1 MNFEKL
7 NMEKLKKLL
16 KSSKEISLKNLD
28 SLKVKTLKL
37 KETSVKNVGTLKEKA
52 TEKYES
58 SSLDLSFMKKVHFNF
73 HHFTTV
79 SIVALLAFFVTVYT
93 TGYNTATVDAAGLDK
108 PVVSNYN
115 KEALAVNYGDSTA
128 IATVAKDILK
138 DHVSDVE
145 ELKQI
150 SDTGMTSVYG
160 LGDYVVTV
168 EMENTSGTGEKSAKL
183 EIQTQSTF
191 EKSNASKLITATD
204 EDLIAVEEGTVYT
217 YNLKLNVIDT
227 EAPHISIS
235 ETDVTI
241 DDTDEFNLDYFL
253 SVTDNVDGVVSDY
266 SVEGMPAKDGDKWES
281 GKHVITIRAKDSS
294 GNESAAEMIVRIY
307 ETEEEVATTTTTD
320 SNSKSNTSSSAAT
333 SGAGSYAGANSVAAA
348 ALAQLGV
355 AQDCTALVT
364 NSLAAVG
371 IYYHGWPAGYL
382 SLGTVVSASE
392 AQAGD
397 IIYYADGGVGMA
409 HVAVYIGGG
418 QAVHG
423 GYLGTTKIASAYMGS
438 GPVFIRLR

>member
-7 NMEKLKKLL
+7 NIEKLKKLL

-28 SLKVKTLKL
+28 SLKVKTLEL

-115 KEALAVNYGDSTA
+115 KEALAVNYGDSSE
-128 IATVAKDILK
+128 IAVVAKEILK

-160 LGDYVVTV
+160 LGDYVITV
-168 EMENTSGTGEKSAKL
+168 EMENTTGTGEKSAKL

-191 EKSNASKLITATD
+191 EKSNASKLVTAVD
-204 EDLIAVEEGTVYT
+204 DDLTAVEDGTVYT

-227 EAPHISIS
+227 EAPHISLS
-235 ETDVTI
+235 ESDITI
-241 DDTDEFNLDYFL
+241 DDTDEFDLDYFL
-253 SVTDNVDGVVSDY
+253 SVTDNVDGVMSDY

-294 GNESAAEMIVRIY
+294 GNESANEMIVRIY
-307 ETEEEVATTTTTD
+307 ETEEEVVTTAT
-320 SNSKSNTSSSAAT
+320 TSSSNRSASNGSAST
-333 SGAGSYAGANSVAAA
+333 PNYSAVGSGKGSAIAAA
-348 ALAQLGV
+348 AYAQLGRT
-355 AQDCTALVT
+355 QDCTALVT

-371 IYYHGWPAGYL
+371 IYYHGWPSGYL
-382 SLGTVVSASE
+382 SLGTIVPYSA
-392 AQAGD
+392 AQPGD
-397 IIYYADGGVGMA
+397 IVVYNG
-409 HVAVYIGGG
+409 HVAIYVGGG
-418 QAVHG
+418 MCVHG
-423 GYLGTTKIASAYMGS
+423 GFNGNQTVLFSIVCNS
-438 GPVFIRLR
+438 GAFTIVRV

>member
-7 NMEKLKKLL
+7 NIEKLKKLL

-37 KETSVKNVGTLKEKA
+37 KEASVKNVGTLKEKA

-79 SIVALLAFFVTVYT
+79 SMVALLAFFVTVYT

-115 KEALAVNYGDSTA
+115 KEALPVNYGDSSA
-128 IATVAKDILK
+128 IAAVAKDILK
-138 DHVSDVE
+138 DHVSDVA
-145 ELKQI
+145 ELKEI
-150 SDTGMTSVYG
+150 SNTGMTSVYG

-191 EKSNASKLITATD
+191 EKRNGSKLVTTTD
-204 EDLIAVEEGTVYT
+204 KDLTAVEEGTVYT
-217 YNLKLNVIDT
+217 YNLNLNVIDA
-227 EAPHISIS
+227 EAPHISLS
-235 ETDVTI
+235 EADVTI

-253 SVTDNVDGVVSDY
+253 SVTDNVDGVISDY

-294 GNESAAEMIVRIY
+294 GNESATEMIVRIY
-307 ETEEEVATTTTTD
+307 ETEEEVDITTTT
-320 SNSKSNTSSSAAT
+320 SNSKSNTSSNTAT

-392 AQAGD
+392 AQPGD

>member
-7 NMEKLKKLL
+7 NIEKLKKLL

-28 SLKVKTLKL
+28 SLKVKTLEL

-115 KEALAVNYGDSTA
+115 KEALAVNYGDSSE
-128 IATVAKDILK
+128 IAVVAKDILK

-145 ELKQI
+145 ELKEI

-160 LGDYVVTV
+160 LGDYVITV
-168 EMENTSGTGEKSAKL
+168 VMENTTGTGEKSAKL

-191 EKSNASKLITATD
+191 EKSNASKLVTAVD
-204 EDLIAVEEGTVYT
+204 EDLTTVEEGTVYT

-227 EAPHISIS
+227 DAPRISLS

-253 SVTDNVDGVVSDY
+253 SVTDNVDGVISEY
-266 SVEGMPAKDGDKWES
+266 SVEGMPTKDGDKWES

-307 ETEEEVATTTTTD
+307 ETEEEVATTTTT
-320 SNSKSNTSSSAAT
+320 NSKSNTSSSAMS
-333 SGAGSYAGANSVAAA
+333 SGANSYAGAGSVAAA
-348 ALAQLGV
+348 ALAQVGV
-355 AQDCTALVT
+355 NQDCTALVT
-364 NSLAAVG
+364 NALRAVG
-371 IYYHGWPAGYL
+371 IYFHDWPAGYL

-392 AQAGD
+392 AQSGD
-397 IIYYADGGVGMA
+397 LIYYADGGLGMA
-409 HVAVYIGGG
+409 HIAVYIGNG

-423 GYLGTTKIASAYMGS
+423 GWHGYTTVVASAYYGS

>member
-7 NMEKLKKLL
+7 NIEKLKKLL

-28 SLKVKTLKL
+28 S
-37 KETSVKNVGTLKEKA
+37 LKEKA

-115 KEALAVNYGDSTA
+115 KEALAVNYGDSNA

-138 DHVSDVE
+138 DHVSGVE
-145 ELKQI
+145 ELKEI
-150 SDTGMTSVYG
+150 SNTGITSVYG

-168 EMENTSGTGEKSAKL
+168 EMENTTGTGEKSAKL

-191 EKSNASKLITATD
+191 EKSDASKLITTTD
-204 EDLIAVEEGTVYT
+204 ENLTAVEEGTVYT

-227 EAPHISIS
+227 EAPQISLS
-235 ETDVTI
+235 EADVTI

-307 ETEEEVATTTTTD
+307 ETEEEVATTTTSN
-320 SNSKSNTSSSAAT
+320 SNSKSNTSSSAVS
-333 SGAGSYAGANSVAAA
+333 SGAGSYANANSVAAA

>member
-7 NMEKLKKLL
+7 NIEKLKKLL

-28 SLKVKTLKL
+28 S
-37 KETSVKNVGTLKEKA
+37 LKEKA

-115 KEALAVNYGDSTA
+115 KEALAVNYGDSNA

-138 DHVSDVE
+138 DHVSGVE
-145 ELKQI
+145 ELKEI
-150 SDTGMTSVYG
+150 SNTGITSVYG

-168 EMENTSGTGEKSAKL
+168 EMENTTGTGEKSAKL

-191 EKSNASKLITATD
+191 EKSEASKLITTTD
-204 EDLIAVEEGTVYT
+204 ENLTAVEEGTVYT

-227 EAPHISIS
+227 EAPQISLS
-235 ETDVTI
+235 EADVTI

-307 ETEEEVATTTTTD
+307 ETEEEVATTTTSN
-320 SNSKSNTSSSAAT
+320 SNSKSNTSSSAVS
-333 SGAGSYAGANSVAAA
+333 SGAGSYANANSVAAA